1 MQRND
6 FSVNSTPI
14 VCISVPQL
22 QSLMADAVDILAG
35 RTGERVWTKIQKVTA
50 CSKGQ
55 ESRLFLGQETSLTLV
70 CSKGRKER
78 MCRVKPDPVP

>member
-1 MQRND
+1 M
-6 FSVNSTPI
+6 NSTPI

-22 QSLMADAVDILAG
+22 PSLMADAVDILAG
-35 RTGERVWTKIQKVTA
+35 RTGEHVWTKIQKVTA

-55 ESRLFLGQETSLTLV
+55 ESRLFLGQEMSLTLV

-78 MCRVKPDPVP
+78 MCQVKPDPVP